1 MRSLDILSSPRPKPE
16 SGRAPAGEDARSG
29 AAPGFDAMFDA
40 FESGTA
46 PGGAAPETTE
56 TGAEASPAEPA
67 VTLIAA
73 GTDTSGS
80 ALQALMALAGP
91 VAPNPASGPSPGA
104 ALGSDAGLEA
114 MVQRA
119 VTRAGSRPN
128 TAPPEA
134 AVQMSMVGLETHFA
148 PVRPRG
154 AAASAEAGTG
164 RGLDAS
170 NARPTLPAPEDAS
183 AKAVA
188 EAARS
193 AAGTS
198 SPLRVATA
206 LQAET
211 ATQGRMGEP
220 NGLLPPSAGAM
231 PASAPGRDLREPA
244 SGSDRPVAIRGGLAP
259 AAHASV
265 SGSPASADTA
275 RAPTPG
281 DPVAASPVPPATPDL
296 GPNHAAEP
304 AAQPTA
310 VAAAMQAADA
320 HRSATG
326 RARTALR
333 DDPAEPAG
341 AVPTALPPSDATTS
355 ADLTEPAAVV
365 QPGNGGAVRHGP
377 EPAERPAGLARSE
390 PAPERAAAT
399 MPRVEAD
406 AARGASAGT
415 DSTEAPRPER
425 PHADPTPQAAANAAA
440 SATAPLPAPPPASPL
455 RQIVDAVAAQLPA
468 APVSQARPLP
478 TSAEAGPLKI
488 LTLQLHPAELG
499 SVLVRM
505 RLQDGRLEMSLRTS
519 REETAERLRKEGDLL
534 SGLLREAGY
543 EPEAVT
549 IQAGSTGPGESGAR
563 GQGFAA
569 FGSQGGQQD
578 RQPGAATPDQS
589 GRRPSPRADAAALSS
604 EEQDHES
611 DTRGRDRDS
620 LYL

>member
-29 AAPGFDAMFDA
+29 APPGFDAMLDA

-46 PGGAAPETTE
+46 PAGAAAPETTE

-91 VAPNPASGPSPGA
+91 VAPTSSPGV
-104 ALGSDAGLEA
+104 ALGPDAGLEA

-119 VTRAGSRPN
+119 VTRAGSRPD
-128 TAPPEA
+128 TAPPEP

-148 PVRPRG
+148 PGRPRG

-164 RGLDAS
+164 REPDAS
-170 NARPTLPAPEDAS
+170 TARPAFPASEDAG
-183 AKAVA
+183 KAVA

-193 AAGTS
+193 AAGTP

-211 ATQGRMGEP
+211 ATQGRTGEP
-220 NGLLPPSAGAM
+220 DGLLPPSARAM
-231 PASAPGRDLREPA
+231 PASAPGCDLREPA

-265 SGSPASADTA
+265 SGSAAPADTA

-281 DPVAASPVPPATPDL
+281 DPVVASPVPPATPDL

-326 RARTALR
+326 RARAALR

-341 AVPTALPPSDATTS
+341 AAPTALPPSDAATS

-365 QPGNGGAVRHGP
+365 QPGNGGAVRRGP

-390 PAPERAAAT
+390 PASERAAAT

-425 PHADPTPQAAANAAA
+425 LHADPTPQAAANAAA
-440 SATAPLPAPPPASPL
+440 NATAPLPAPPPASPL

-589 GRRPSPRADAAALSS
+589 GRRPSPRADAAALST

>member
-16 SGRAPAGEDARSG
+16 SGRAPAGEDNRSG
-29 AAPGFDAMFDA
+29 AAPGFDAMLDA

-46 PGGAAPETTE
+46 PGGAAAPETTE
-56 TGAEASPAEPA
+56 TGAETSPAEPS

-91 VAPNPASGPSPGA
+91 VAPTSSPGA
-104 ALGSDAGLEA
+104 ALGPDAGLEA

-119 VTRAGSRPN
+119 VTRAGSRPD

-170 NARPTLPAPEDAS
+170 NARPTFPAPEDAG

-193 AAGTS
+193 AAGIP

-206 LQAET
+206 LPAET
-211 ATQGRMGEP
+211 AAQERTGEP
-220 NGLLPPSAGAM
+220 DGLLPPSAGAM

-265 SGSPASADTA
+265 SGSPAPADTA

-341 AVPTALPPSDATTS
+341 AAPTALPPSDAATS

-365 QPGNGGAVRHGP
+365 QPGNGGAVRRGP

-390 PAPERAAAT
+390 PASERAAAT

-415 DSTEAPRPER
+415 DSTEASRPER
-425 PHADPTPQAAANAAA
+425 PHAESTPQAAA

-589 GRRPSPRADAAALSS
+589 GRRPSPRAAALST

>member
-1 MRSLDILSSPRPKPE
+1 MRSLDILPSPRPKPE
-16 SGRAPAGEDARSG
+16 SGRAPAGEDNRSG
-29 AAPGFDAMFDA
+29 ATPGFDAMLDA

-46 PGGAAPETTE
+46 PGGAAAPETTE
-56 TGAEASPAEPA
+56 TGAETSPAEPA

-91 VAPNPASGPSPGA
+91 VAPTSSPGA

-119 VTRAGSRPN
+119 VTRAGSRPD

-164 RGLDAS
+164 RGPDAS
-170 NARPTLPAPEDAS
+170 TARPAFPAPEDAG
-183 AKAVA
+183 KAVV

-193 AAGTS
+193 AAGTP

-211 ATQGRMGEP
+211 ATQERTGEP
-220 NGLLPPSAGAM
+220 DGLLPPSAGAI
-231 PASAPGRDLREPA
+231 PA
-244 SGSDRPVAIRGGLAP
+244 SGSDRPVAIGGGLAP

-265 SGSPASADTA
+265 SGSPAPADTA

-341 AVPTALPPSDATTS
+341 AAPTALPPSDATTS

-365 QPGNGGAVRHGP
+365 QPGNGGAVRRGP

-390 PAPERAAAT
+390 PASERAAAT

-440 SATAPLPAPPPASPL
+440 NATAPLPAPPPASPL

-563 GQGFAA
+563 GQGVAA

-589 GRRPSPRADAAALSS
+589 GRRPSPRADAATLST

>member
-16 SGRAPAGEDARSG
+16 SSRAPAGEDARSG
-29 AAPGFDAMFDA
+29 AAPGFDAMLDA

-46 PGGAAPETTE
+46 PGGAAAPEKTE
-56 TGAEASPAEPA
+56 IGAEASPAEPA
-67 VTLIAA
+67 VTLAAA

-91 VAPNPASGPSPGA
+91 GVPSPAPGP
-104 ALGSDAGLEA
+104 DPGLEA

-128 TAPPEA
+128 TAPPEP
-134 AVQMSMVGLETHFA
+134 AVQMSLVGLETHFA
-148 PVRPRG
+148 PVGSRG
-154 AAASAEAGTG
+154 ADASAEAGTG
-164 RGLDAS
+164 RGPDAS
-170 NARPTLPAPEDAS
+170 TARPALPAPEDAS
-183 AKAVA
+183 GKAAA

-193 AAGTS
+193 AAGMPT
-198 SPLRVATA
+198 PVRVATA

-211 ATQGRMGEP
+211 APQGRTGEP
-220 NGLLPPSAGAM
+220 DGLLPPSAEAM
-231 PASAPGRDLREPA
+231 PAPAPGRDTRGPA
-244 SGSDRPVAIRGGLAP
+244 SGSDRPVAIRSGFATAAQASVNGAP
-259 AAHASV
+259 A
-265 SGSPASADTA
+265 PADTA

-281 DPVAASPVPPATPDL
+281 DPVAASPVPPVTPDL
-296 GPNHAAEP
+296 GQNRSADSAA

-310 VAAAMQAADA
+310 IAAAMQAADA

-326 RARTALR
+326 RARTDLR

-341 AVPTALPPSDATTS
+341 AAPTALPPSDAAIP
-355 ADLTEPAAVV
+355 ADLTEPATVV
-365 QPGNGGAVRHGP
+365 QPGNGGQVRRGP

-390 PAPERAAAT
+390 PASERAAAT

-406 AARGASAGT
+406 PARGASAGT

-425 PHADPTPQAAANAAA
+425 PQAESTPQAAA
-440 SATAPLPAPPPASPL
+440 SATAPLTAPPPASPL

-468 APVSQARPLP
+468 APVSQARPIP

-549 IQAGSTGPGESGAR
+549 IQAGSAGPGESGAR

-569 FGSQGGQQD
+569 FGSQGGQPD

-589 GRRPSPRADAAALSS
+589 GRRPSPRADAAALST